1 MYTVLVLYGY
11 HSTTVRCTE
20 RAIAP
25 IQYDTVSYIYDIIVQ
40 YDSSV
45 QCVYGTVAAINL
57 YYNSTRYDTQYHH
70 VSSSYCTVHIKYDTQ
85 TTVPGTV
92 PGYSTRYHKYDD
104 I

>member
-1 MYTVLVLYGY
+1 M
-11 HSTTVRCTE
+11 
-20 RAIAP
+20 
-25 IQYDTVSYIYDIIVQ
+25 IVQ

-57 YYNSTRYDTQYHH
+57 YYNSTCYDTQYHH

>member
-1 MYTVLVLYGY
+1 MIRY
-11 HSTTVRCTE
+11 HM
-20 RAIAP
+20 
-25 IQYDTVSYIYDIIVQ
+25 IVQ

-57 YYNSTRYDTQYHH
+57 YYNSTCYDTQYHH

-92 PGYSTRYHKYDD
+92 PGYSTRYGIINMMIYND
-104 I
+104 ILYTVLIH